1 MPTYEYECR
10 NCGHRFDQ
18 FQNMSDDP
26 LRDCPSCAE
35 PALKR
40 LVGGGI
46 GVIFKGS
53 GFYVTDSKSSGS
65 AKKPAAQTNAA
76 QTNGDSSG
84 GSSTSGTESPGSST
98 KSGDSASS
106 KSDGGSSSSGSSG
119 SSGETA
125 AKKAG

>member
-10 NCGHRFDQ
+10 SCGHRFDQ

-65 AKKPAAQTNAA
+65 AKKPAAQANS
-76 QTNGDSSG
+76 DSSG
-84 GSSTSGTESPGSST
+84 GSTTSGTESSDSST

>member
-10 NCGHRFDQ
+10 NCGHRFDE

-26 LRDCPSCAE
+26 LEDCPSCAE

-40 LVGGGI
+40 LIGGGI

-65 AKKPAAQTNAA
+65 AKKPAAQTKN
-76 QTNGDSSG
+76 DSSG
-84 GSSTSGTESPGSST
+84 GSDSSGSESSA
-98 KSGDSASS
+98 KSGDGTSS
-106 KSDGGSSSSGSSG
+106 KSDGGSAASG

-125 AKKAG
+125 AQKAG

>member
-10 NCGHRFDQ
+10 SCGHRFDQ

-26 LRDCPSCAE
+26 LRDCPNCAA

-53 GFYVTDSKSSGS
+53 GFYVTDSKSTGS
-65 AKKPAAQTNAA
+65 AKKPAAQT
-76 QTNGDSSG
+76 
-84 GSSTSGTESPGSST
+84 
-98 KSGDSASS
+98 SGDSAAGTAPAGTESS
-106 KSDGGSSSSGSSG
+106 GASSKTGDTASTKSDGGTAASGAST
-119 SSGETA
+119 ETA

>member
-26 LRDCPSCAE
+26 LRDCPSCGE

-65 AKKPAAQTNAA
+65 AKKPAAQTK
-76 QTNGDSSG
+76 GDSSG
-84 GSSTSGTESPGSST
+84 GSDSSGSESSSSSA
-98 KSGDSASS
+98 KSGDGASS
-106 KSDGGSSSSGSSG
+106 KSEGSSSASG